1 MENTSG
7 ATALHN
13 KDDVTVTISLALYTD
28 LVCLANDLDKIRA
41 VVGTCK
47 DDYVG
52 SDGTRLIKALCGLP
66 TGKE

>member
-1 MENTSG
+1 MEKTSE

-47 DDYVG
+47 DDYIG
-52 SDGTRLIKALCGLP
+52 SDGTRLIKALCGVWK
-66 TGKE
+66 GED

>member
-47 DDYVG
+47 DDYIG